1 MLWDFPFP
9 SLPRVVKE
17 SLFLEKKGG
26 SVAVA
31 KELSPAHVCVCCPD
45 RTGPPT
51 CLPFPCSL
59 TNSISPKSCAK
70 VLARLPLTLDSR
82 KKERIALSMG
92 CKMVSRTLVHV

>member
-31 KELSPAHVCVCCPD
+31 KELSPAHVCVLPGQD
-45 RTGPPT
+45 RATDMPP
-51 CLPFPCSL
+51 LSL
-59 TNSISPKSCAK
+59 LLN
-70 VLARLPLTLDSR
+70 
-82 KKERIALSMG
+82 
-92 CKMVSRTLVHV
+92 